1 MKGPH
6 QNDKNDSDDNLS
18 LHAEDDLDVDKHV
31 HTLTKQSKATGQ
43 KEREASAS
51 ETLLQELA
59 NQLDDDEATGDKIK
73 TELAQI
79 AQKRWGKTLAAA
91 KIKFFA
97 EKYKMPWKLHSNK
110 GN

>member
-18 LHAEDDLDVDKHV
+18 LHAEDDLDVNKDV

-97 EKYKMPWKLHSNK
+97 EKYKMP
-110 GN
+110 